1 MNNAW
6 GISPAIHRF
15 PTTTTAGKCH
25 CYRISFQT
33 GDDLK
38 SPASATG
45 RAQFTYRQL
54 NHNLQPDSRLP
65 SSNPARI
72 NDVLEYLSNSVKEEQ
87 RRCEHF
93 LTVQKS
99 KM

>member
-1 MNNAW
+1 MVLIMLRTKMNNAW

-54 NHNLQPDSRLP
+54 NHNRATDSDSP
-65 SSNPARI
+65 QFESGK
-72 NDVLEYLSNSVKEEQ
+72 DK
-87 RRCEHF
+87 
-93 LTVQKS
+93 
-99 KM
+99 